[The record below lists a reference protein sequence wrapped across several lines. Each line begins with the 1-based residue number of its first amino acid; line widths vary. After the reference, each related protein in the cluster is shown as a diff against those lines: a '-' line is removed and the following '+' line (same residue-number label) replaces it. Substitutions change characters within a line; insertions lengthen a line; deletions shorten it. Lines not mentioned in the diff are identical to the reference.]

1 MYRGLGRKLGDGIQS
16 FTITALGGKYYYTYR
31 TAFNVPLSLPS
42 CLLFIRCL
50 ISQHCSLTL
59 IQGLGFGFYCSWK
72 LSLIII
78 GVVPF
83 MALTAGLVMKLNQSK
98 TARATESY
106 AKAGSVVYSA
116 VSSIRTILSLNAV
129 DNIIIKFNEA
139 TEEAYSGVVSQVIY
153 LGGEFQLL

>member
-1 MYRGLGRKLGDGIQS
+1 MYRGLGRKLGDGIQ
-16 FTITALGGKYYYTYR
+16 FTITALGG
-31 TAFNVPLSLPS
+31 F
-42 CLLFIRCL
+42 
-50 ISQHCSLTL
+50 
-59 IQGLGFGFYCSWK
+59 GFGFYCSWK

-83 MALTAGLVMKLNQSK
+83 MALSAGLVMKLNQSK

-129 DNIIIKFNEA
+129 DDIILKFNEA
-139 TEEAYSGVVSQVIY
+139 TEEAYSGAVSQVIY